1 MRKPTI
7 SERSFEDWCY
17 QNEIKC
23 QPIKR
28 ARVDGFRRP
37 DFAIKVGGHWC
48 VVEVKEINPNPEDKH
63 QLAIAL
69 EKKQEVIGFWKVS
82 PGTRLIR
89 GLRDAETQLRKFSMR
104 GLPTVICF
112 LDNTLGFYDEP
123 REVKQ
128 AMRRVETDV
137 ISAVGILR
145 KPIADW
151 VVELFRYPGARVRI
165 TADCAGQLVR
175 QNITLVHEG

>member
-7 SERSFEDWCY
+7 SERCFEDWCY

-37 DFAIKVGGHWC
+37 DFAIKVGEHWC
-48 VVEVKEINPNPEDKH
+48 VVEVKEINPNREDKR
-63 QLAIAL
+63 QLAIAS
-69 EKKQEVIGFWKVS
+69 EKKEQVISFWKVS

-89 GLRDAETQLRKFSMR
+89 GLRDAKSQLRKFSMR
-104 GLPTVICF
+104 GLPTITCF

-145 KPIADW
+145 KPAAVW
-151 VVELFRYPGARVRI
+151 VVDLFQYPEPRVRI
-165 TADCAGQLVR
+165 PPDCAGQLVR
-175 QNITLVHEG
+175 KNIASADEE